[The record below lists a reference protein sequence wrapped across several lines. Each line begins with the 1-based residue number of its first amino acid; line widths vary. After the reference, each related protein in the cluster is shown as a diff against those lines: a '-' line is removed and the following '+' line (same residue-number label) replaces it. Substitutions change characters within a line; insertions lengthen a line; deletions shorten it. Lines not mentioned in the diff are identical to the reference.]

1 MTSSSKKQ
9 LNSYGTF
16 CVYLLSST
24 IIKTPNLGISFKMTS
39 RLSDTWRVNA
49 NSYRRGCHLISPY
62 YYLI

>member
-24 IIKTPNLGISFKMTS
+24 INKTPG
-39 RLSDTWRVNA
+39 
-49 NSYRRGCHLISPY
+49 
-62 YYLI
+62 YLES